1 MFRQI
6 FFAAALAGV
15 VGGIFVTGMNYVRII
30 PLILEAE
37 TYETAGGHDHGT
49 ADATAAGAE
58 AAAVEEEWAPAD
70 GVERGAYTLA
80 TNILMAVGI
89 ALLLAA
95 GFALTGQGG
104 WRAGLYWGLA
114 GYAAFILAPA
124 LGLPPEVPGAE
135 AAPLADRQ
143 LWWLGTVAATAGGLA
158 LMFLTRSWRWIVAG
172 AALIVLPHLIGA
184 PQPEHHGGL
193 APASLAREFVAAV
206 LVTGFLFWLALGAL
220 SGFFYKRFAG
230 VPT

>member
-6 FFAAALAGV
+6 VFAAALAGLLGGLLITAMQYVSV
-15 VGGIFVTGMNYVRII
+15 V

-37 TYETAGGHDHGT
+37 TFEAAAAHDHG
-49 ADATAAGAE
+49 AGHAATDNHAA
-58 AAAVEEEWAPAD
+58 EEEAWTPED
-70 GVERGAYTLA
+70 GVERALYTLA
-80 TNILMAVGI
+80 ANILMAIGF

-104 WRAGLYWGLA
+104 WRSGLYWGLA
-114 GYAAFILAPA
+114 GFAAFMLAPA
-124 LGLPPEVPGAE
+124 IGLPPEVPGAE
-135 AAPLADRQ
+135 SAPLAERQ
-143 LWWLGTVAATAGGLA
+143 LWWLGTIAATGGGLA
-158 LMFLTRSWRWIVAG
+158 LMLLTRSWQWIAAG
-172 AALIVLPHLIGA
+172 AALIALPHVIGA

-193 APASLAREFVAAV
+193 APDSLAREFIVAV

-230 VPT
+230 G

>member
-1 MFRQI
+1 
-6 FFAAALAGV
+6 
-15 VGGIFVTGMNYVRII
+15 
-30 PLILEAE
+30 
-37 TYETAGGHDHGT
+37 
-49 ADATAAGAE
+49 
-58 AAAVEEEWAPAD
+58 VEEEWAPAD
-70 GVERGAYTLA
+70 GVERGAYTLV

-104 WRAGLYWGLA
+104 WRTGLYWGLA

-158 LMFLTRSWRWIVAG
+158 LLFLTRSWQWIVAG
-172 AALIVLPHLIGA
+172 AGLIVLPHLIGA

-193 APASLAREFVAAV
+193 APDSLAREFVVAV

-220 SGFFYKRFAG
+220 SGFFYKRFAA
-230 VPT
+230 V